1 MFSQVVAAS
10 GESFPGWSGFL
21 ASRFVTV
28 LRLLR
33 RKKIDM
39 GVNEQA
45 VELANRI
52 RPVVQ
57 VLGGKFMTSPEL
69 AEVEAEA
76 GLPPRTLYLRGRS
89 AVLGDV
95 PPKVAAQLFG
105 IFPHWLFEY
114 TWPAATAALDA
125 PGAVRAYAE
134 SSARWSRVHLLA
146 VSGSARLADLL
157 FHVVDAADASG
168 LALFAGWQAAERPTG
183 DAERL
188 GFALMLF
195 RELRGGLHFAA
206 LRALGLSVPEAVVA
220 DPEGGRE
227 RLLRTAWSP
236 EAADELVAAAA
247 AKPDL
252 LDRWHQAERLT
263 DERIGELLAA
273 TLSEPERAELDNLVA
288 SLAVPA

>member
-1 MFSQVVAAS
+1 MNANGTAA
-10 GESFPGWSGFL
+10 
-21 ASRFVTV
+21 
-28 LRLLR
+28 
-33 RKKIDM
+33 
-39 GVNEQA
+39 
-45 VELANRI
+45 ELAKRI

-57 VLGGKFMTSPEL
+57 TLGGKFMTSPEL

-76 GLPPRTLYLRGRS
+76 GLPPRTLYVRGRS

-105 IFPHWLFEY
+105 IFPHWLFEL
-114 TWPAATAALDA
+114 TLPAAAGVLDA
-125 PGAVRAYAE
+125 PASVRAYVE
-134 SSARWSRVHLLA
+134 SLARWSRIHL
-146 VSGSARLADLL
+146 SGEGDSGRLADLL
-157 FHVVDAADASG
+157 FRTVDAADASG

-183 DAERL
+183 NAERL

-236 EAADELVAAAA
+236 EAADELVAAAT

-252 LDRWHQAERLT
+252 VDRWRHAERLT

-273 TLSEPERAELDNLVA
+273 TLTEPERAELEDRLA
-288 SLAVPA
+288 ALAVPA

>member
-1 MFSQVVAAS
+1 MIANETAA
-10 GESFPGWSGFL
+10 G
-21 ASRFVTV
+21 
-28 LRLLR
+28 
-33 RKKIDM
+33 
-39 GVNEQA
+39 
-45 VELANRI
+45 LANRI
-52 RPVVQ
+52 RPAVQ

-76 GLPPRTLYLRGRS
+76 GLPPRTLYVRGRS

-105 IFPHWLFEY
+105 IFPHWLFEF
-114 TWPAATAALDA
+114 TLPAAAAALDA
-125 PGAVRAYAE
+125 PASVRAYAE
-134 SSARWSRVHLLA
+134 SLARWSRVHLSG
-146 VSGSARLADLL
+146 VSDSGRMADLL
-157 FHVVDAADASG
+157 FRIVDTADASA
-168 LALFAGWQAAERPTG
+168 LALFAGWKAAERPTG

-206 LRALGLSVPEAVVA
+206 LRAMGLSVPEAVIA

-236 EAADELVAAAA
+236 EAADELVATAT

-252 LDRWHQAERLT
+252 VDRWRQAERLT
-263 DERIGELLAA
+263 DERIGELLTAA
-273 TLSEPERAELDNLVA
+273 LTDPERAELEDRLA
-288 SLAVPA
+288 TLAVPA